1 MAETVPQEIAAR
13 VTSAADAVMVGREL
27 AQVAA
32 RDASSYLDGIRPAA
46 VDDAYRR
53 YTATNNPAYLAS
65 FQRNAMNPPNGRTGL
80 WVTLIVAVFIM
91 GGVVT
96 ASAAGAFLFL
106 LLACA
111 GVVGFNIWRS
121 AQQKHRLE
129 ERERARLAANPW
141 PFQADRVP
149 AYNPGAE
156 PGNTR
161 VETRLLGLA
170 VLLTEE
176 IRRSPAW
183 NNPILDQH
191 RVRINLDATLQDIS
205 HRAYRVWKLRTDTP
219 RPSGESTVTPVLA
232 EHLDEY
238 TTAARMAENAL
249 RDHVAALAE
258 YLGELRPV
266 ERLLHDLQLLD
277 RTNTSAHRE
286 LLDQLYRD
294 AVGNEADARRF
305 QQHAN
310 ELRDLQASLD
320 TQFHFLRE
328 QVARTNLLR

>member
-1 MAETVPQEIAAR
+1 MPDTVPQEIALR
-13 VTSAADAVMVGREL
+13 VTSAADAVVIGREH

-32 RDASSYLDGIRPAA
+32 RDASSYLTNIRPTAI
-46 VDDAYRR
+46 DDAFRR
-53 YTATNNPAYLAS
+53 YTASNNPAYLA
-65 FQRNAMNPPNGRTGL
+65 RLRTPAAPWGVPA
-80 WVTLIVAVFIM
+80 WVWIFGAIAVF
-91 GGVVT
+91 
-96 ASAAGAFLFL
+96 AAGGAAVGAEFGL
-106 LLACA
+106 LLLFASGCGLVILRA
-111 GVVGFNIWRS
+111 WQK
-121 AQQKHRLE
+121 AQHRKNYTATE
-129 ERERARLAANPW
+129 EARLAANPW
-141 PFQADRVP
+141 PFQAERMP
-149 AYNPGAE
+149 AYNPDAE
-156 PGNTR
+156 PGNSR

-170 VLLTEE
+170 VLLSEE

-205 HRAYRVWKLRTDTP
+205 HRAYRVWRLRTDTP
-219 RPSGESTVTPVLA
+219 RPSGESTVTPALA

-238 TTAARMAENAL
+238 ATAARMAENAL

-277 RTNTSAHRE
+277 RTNTTAHRE

-305 QQHAN
+305 QQHAD

>member
-13 VTSAADAVMVGREL
+13 VVHSAEVVPVGREQ

-32 RDASSYLDGIRPAA
+32 RDASAYLQSLRAPA
-46 VDDAYRR
+46 VDDAFRR
-53 YTATNNPAYLAS
+53 YTASNNPAYLAS
-65 FQRNAMNPPNGRTGL
+65 IPQRRAPWGIPA
-80 WVTLIVAVFIM
+80 WVWIFGVIAVF
-91 GGVVT
+91 VT
-96 ASAAGAFLFL
+96 GQAAIGAGLVAL
-106 LLACA
+106 LLVGGGLA
-111 GVVGFNIWRS
+111 GFRAWQLTQHKKQLT
-121 AQQKHRLE
+121 A
-129 ERERARLAANPW
+129 REQDRLAANPW
-141 PFQADRVP
+141 PFMAERTP
-149 AYNPGAE
+149 AWNPEAE
-156 PGNTR
+156 PGGTR

-205 HRAYRVWKLRTDTP
+205 HRAYRVWRMRTDTP
-219 RPSGESTVTPVLA
+219 RPSGESPVMPALA

-238 TTAARMAENAL
+238 SHAARMAENAL

-266 ERLLHDLQLLD
+266 ERLLHDLNLLD
-277 RTNTSAHRE
+277 RTNTGAHLE

-294 AVGNEADARRF
+294 AVGNEADALRF
-305 QQHAN
+305 QHHAD

-320 TQFHFLRE
+320 AQFHFLRE

>member
-1 MAETVPQEIAAR
+1 MADSVPQEIAVR
-13 VTSAADAVMVGREL
+13 VAAAAEGVTVGREH
-27 AQVAA
+27 AQLAA
-32 RDASSYLDGIRPAA
+32 RDASGFLESISPMT

-53 YTATNNPAYLAS
+53 YTANNNPAYLA
-65 FQRNAMNPPNGRTGL
+65 RLRPPDTGPRISPMGL
-80 WVTLIVAVFIM
+80 VIALAAVFVLGAAVTSSMTGAFIGLLIA
-91 GGVVT
+91 GGG
-96 ASAAGAFLFL
+96 AAGYR
-106 LLACA
+106 
-111 GVVGFNIWRS
+111 IWQNQRR
-121 AQQKHRLE
+121 AQQREEAE
-129 ERERARLAANPW
+129 ERRLAQNPW
-141 PFQADRVP
+141 PFQADRTP
-149 AYNPGAE
+149 AYNPDAE
-156 PGNTR
+156 PGSTR
-161 VETRLLGLA
+161 VETRLLGIA
-170 VLLTEE
+170 VLLAEE
-176 IRRSPAW
+176 VRRSPAW

-205 HRAYRVWKLRTDTP
+205 HRAYRVWRLRTDTP
-219 RPSGESTVTPVLA
+219 RPSGDSPVTSALA

-238 TTAARMAENAL
+238 ATAARMAENAL

-277 RTNTSAHRE
+277 RTATGAHRE

-305 QQHAN
+305 QEHAD